1 MNNQNNF
8 TREDIAESLHTDFG
22 LTKKDCLIFVND
34 IIDIIIEGLKTSGYV
49 KIHNFG
55 SFKVT
60 RKKTRIGRNPKTMEE
75 VMISERNVL
84 KFKPS
89 KIISSINKTKI
100 QECTLYFEFSFR
112 EREPFDSSAIKDI
125 KESVIMLI

>member
-1 MNNQNNF
+1 MNNHNNF
-8 TREDIAESLHTDFG
+8 TREDIAESFHTDFG
-22 LTKKDCLIFVND
+22 LTKKDCIIFVND
-34 IIDIIIEGLKTSGYV
+34 IIDIIIEGLMTTGYV

-60 RKKTRIGRNPKTMEE
+60 RKKSRIGRNPKTMED

-89 KIISSINKTKI
+89 KMILDIINKYNDFK
-100 QECTLYFEFSFR
+100 
-112 EREPFDSSAIKDI
+112 
-125 KESVIMLI
+125 

>member
-22 LTKKDCLIFVND
+22 LTKKDCIVFVND
-34 IIDIIIEGLKTSGYV
+34 IINIIIEGLKTSGYV

-55 SFKVT
+55 SFKVI
-60 RKKTRIGRNPKTMEE
+60 RKKSRIGRNPKTMEG

-89 KIISSINKTKI
+89 KIFLDYINKHNDT
-100 QECTLYFEFSFR
+100 
-112 EREPFDSSAIKDI
+112 
-125 KESVIMLI
+125 

>member
-1 MNNQNNF
+1 LRISNLKKKMSNLSNF

-22 LTKKDCLIFVND
+22 LTKKDCTIFVNH
-34 IIDIIIEGLKTSGYV
+34 IIEIIIEGLNASGYV

-60 RKKTRIGRNPKTMEE
+60 RKKSRIGRNPKTLEN

-89 KIISSINKTKI
+89 KMILDYINKNNDT
-100 QECTLYFEFSFR
+100 
-112 EREPFDSSAIKDI
+112 
-125 KESVIMLI
+125 

>member
-8 TREDIAESLHTDFG
+8 TREDIAESLHTNFG

-34 IIDIIIEGLKTSGYV
+34 IVDVIIEGLKTSGYV

-60 RKKTRIGRNPKTMEE
+60 RKKSRIGRNPKTMQD
-75 VMISERNVL
+75 VMISERNVI

-89 KIISSINKTKI
+89 KMILDQINKDNV
-100 QECTLYFEFSFR
+100 F
-112 EREPFDSSAIKDI
+112 
-125 KESVIMLI
+125 

>member
-22 LTKKDCLIFVND
+22 LTKKDCIIFVND
-34 IIDIIIEGLKTSGYV
+34 IIDIIIDGLKVNGYV

-55 SFKVT
+55 SFKII
-60 RKKTRIGRNPKTMEE
+60 RKKSRLGRNPKTKED

-89 KIISSINKTKI
+89 KSTLNYINKHN
-100 QECTLYFEFSFR
+100 
-112 EREPFDSSAIKDI
+112 DS
-125 KESVIMLI
+125 

>member
-22 LTKKDCLIFVND
+22 LTKKDCIIFVND
-34 IIDIIIEGLKTSGYV
+34 IIDIIVEGLKTSGYV

-55 SFKVT
+55 SFKVAN
-60 RKKTRIGRNPKTMEE
+60 KKSRIGRNPKTMED
-75 VMISERNVL
+75 VMISERKVL

-89 KIISSINKTKI
+89 KMTLEYINKNNDT
-100 QECTLYFEFSFR
+100 
-112 EREPFDSSAIKDI
+112 
-125 KESVIMLI
+125 